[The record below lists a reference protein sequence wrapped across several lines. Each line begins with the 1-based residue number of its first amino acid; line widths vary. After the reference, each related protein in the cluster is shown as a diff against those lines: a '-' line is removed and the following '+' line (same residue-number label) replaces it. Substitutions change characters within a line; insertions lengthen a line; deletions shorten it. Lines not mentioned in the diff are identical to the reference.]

1 MQIKW
6 LEDFVALAHARSF
19 TRAAELRNVT
29 HPAFGRRIKS
39 LEAWAGTPLIER
51 DNQKPVRLTAA
62 GDALLETAD
71 EMLRGLQGAREGML
85 LAAGKQERSVVLAT
99 GRTLARTLVPD
110 WLVRLRGLID
120 EADIHIRTDSLAG
133 VVQMIERGDV
143 DFALL
148 HHHPVLAVKL
158 DPRQFAHVTA
168 ATDKLVPV
176 ARANADGRPMFSL
189 LDGKTVPYLAYA
201 PTLAMGRLVA
211 DHLANNPAAP
221 LLRRRVE
228 SDSADAQYEYVERG
242 LGVAWLPWSM
252 AHPACRSGL
261 MAPAGDRKMEVR
273 FEIRLYRPKKRL
285 TPLREA
291 VWLRW
296 TK

>member
-1 MQIKW
+1 LQIKW
-6 LEDFVALAHARSF
+6 LEDFVALARTRSF

-29 HPAFGRRIKS
+29 HPAFGRRIRS
-39 LEAWAGTPLIER
+39 LEAWAGTALVER
-51 DNQKPVRLTAA
+51 DQQKPVRLTAA
-62 GDALLETAD
+62 GEALKASAE
-71 EMLRGLQGAREGML
+71 EMLRGLQGARDDIL
-85 LAAGKQERSVVLAT
+85 RAAGTQERSVVLAT

-120 EADIHIRTDSLAG
+120 ETDLRIRTDSLAG
-133 VVQMIERGDV
+133 VVQTLERGDA

-148 HHHPVLAVKL
+148 HHHPVQAIKL
-158 DPRQFAHVTA
+158 DPRQFVHVTV

-176 ARANADGRPMFSL
+176 ARANAEGRPLFSL
-189 LDGKTVPYLAYA
+189 LDERPVPYLAYA
-201 PTLAMGRLVA
+201 QTLGMGRLVA

-221 LLRRRVE
+221 LLRQRVE
-228 SDSADAQYEYVERG
+228 CDSADAQYEYVERG

-273 FEIRLYRPKKRL
+273 FEVRLYRSKKRL
-285 TPLREA
+285 TPVAES
-291 VWLRW
+291 VWTRW

>member
-1 MQIKW
+1 MKMVPARHRSVPITVTRHRRIVLSPQGETRVQIKW

-62 GDALLETAD
+62 GDALLESAD

-148 HHHPVLAVKL
+148 HHHPVLAVK
-158 DPRQFAHVTA
+158 
-168 ATDKLVPV
+168 
-176 ARANADGRPMFSL
+176 L

>member
-1 MQIKW
+1 MQVKW
-6 LEDFVALAHARSF
+6 LEDFVALARLRSF
-19 TRAAELRNVT
+19 TRAAEFRNVT

-39 LEAWAGTPLIER
+39 LEVWAGTALIER

-62 GDALLETAD
+62 GEALLESAD
-71 EMLRGLQGAREGML
+71 EMLRGLQDARKSVL
-85 LAAGKQERSVVLAT
+85 LAAGTQERSVVLAT
-99 GRTLARTLVPD
+99 GRTLARTMVPD

-120 EADIHIRTDSLAG
+120 EADLHIRTDSLAN
-133 VVQMIERGDV
+133 VVQMIERGDA

-148 HHHPVLAVKL
+148 HHHPVAAVKL
-158 DPRQFAHVTA
+158 DPRQFSHVTV

-176 ARANADGRPMFSL
+176 ARANAEGRPMFSL
-189 LDGKTVPYLAYA
+189 LDGTPVPYLAYA
-201 PTLAMGRLVA
+201 PTLGMGRLVA
-211 DHLANNPAAP
+211 DHLANNPVAP
-221 LLRRRVE
+221 LLQRRVE
-228 SDSADAQYEYVERG
+228 CDSADAQHEYVERG

-252 AHPACRSGL
+252 VRLACHSGL

-285 TPLREA
+285 SPVGEA